1 MWTNKACSFP
11 SLCYCR
17 TWAGYSSQFEIRSQ
31 NNFGYPYDKHSIMQ
45 YRNTAFG
52 KKQSDGTKA
61 TTMESRSDPSE
72 SLGAVS
78 HMDANDL
85 EKINAYY
92 ECSNAPSC
100 KLRCTKAVSLHIY
113 IRAKLSIRPA
123 LVSGFCTMKRLG
135 VFLLPHPSP
144 RMGC

>member
-1 MWTNKACSFP
+1 MNRL
-11 SLCYCR
+11 SLLIFLSLLYS
-17 TWAGYSSQFEIRSQ
+17 WAGYSSQFEIRSQ

-45 YRNTAFG
+45 YKKTAFG
-52 KKQSDGTKA
+52 KTLSDGTKA

-72 SLGAVS
+72 TLGAVS

-100 KLRCTKAVSLHIY
+100 KLRCKKKSSKSAYELNGPSNRSLSPVSV
-113 IRAKLSIRPA
+113 P
-123 LVSGFCTMKRLG
+123 
-135 VFLLPHPSP
+135 
-144 RMGC
+144 